1 VKQLVT
7 NAPVLKYFDTT
18 KGVTLQCDASDKGLG
33 AVLLQDSNPIA
44 HASHVLT
51 DPKTRYA
58 RIEKELLAVG
68 YGLEKFHTFK

>member
-1 VKQLVT
+1 MKQLVT

-18 KGVTLQCDASDKGLG
+18 KGVTLQCDTSDKGLG
-33 AVLLQDSNPIA
+33 AVLLQDGNPIA

-51 DPKTRYA
+51 DPKTHYA